1 VAAVSTVAAN
11 AAASNVTQEASITS
25 INTRVG
31 LVETLNTQQSSSID
45 SLEGNVSSINTRVGL
60 VETLNT
66 QQSAS
71 IDSLETLAG
80 TLATKTSV
88 DTRVSIIESVNTLQ
102 NASIDSLETLAGSAI
117 QNLAKYSAP
126 SAVVAPATPVTITLI
141 TPIQGGGV
149 SATGNVI
156 EVTINGL
163 GLQYSLTP
171 GNGTYQVT
179 GATTVVF
186 QVAYA
191 LDATDVIEVAYA
203 AD

>member
-1 VAAVSTVAAN
+1 MNTAQS
-11 AAASNVTQEASITS
+11 ASITS

-31 LVETLNTQQSSSID
+31 AVETLNTAQTASITSINTRVGAVETLNTAQSASIT
-45 SLEGNVSSINTRVGL
+45 SINTRVGL

-71 IDSLETLAG
+71 IDSLEGNVTSINTRIGLVETL
-80 TLATKTSV
+80 
-88 DTRVSIIESVNTLQ
+88 NTQ
-102 NASIDSLETLAGSAI
+102 QSASIDSLETLAGSAI

-126 SAVVAPATPVTITLI
+126 SAVVAPATPVTITLT